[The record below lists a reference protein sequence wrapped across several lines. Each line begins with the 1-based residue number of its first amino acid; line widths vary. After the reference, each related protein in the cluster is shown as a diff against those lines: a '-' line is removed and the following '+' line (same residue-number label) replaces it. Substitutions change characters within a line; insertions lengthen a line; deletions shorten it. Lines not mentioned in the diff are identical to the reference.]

1 MRGYQRLVNKTGEV
15 NVGIAFALKGQNEI
29 AQGNALG
36 KWHTKTPSPE
46 RAKGV
51 DKWLLRPFRA
61 YLMWDLLPGVALRST
76 PGYLISPLR
85 GLRAIAHHS
94 RKSVES
100 MDIKCQEW
108 NSAYA
113 KLTKAA
119 KVTNS
124 REAGPFGKLRGR
136 FPFSTALRQAQGPVS
151 SSV

>member
-1 MRGYQRLVNKTGEV
+1 MRDYQRLVNKTWQV
-15 NVGIAFALKGQNEI
+15 NACIATAFALKGQNEI

-51 DKWLLRPFRA
+51 VKWLLRPFRA
-61 YLMWDLLPGVALRST
+61 FLMGDLLPGVALRST

-85 GLRAIAHHS
+85 GLRSTARHS
-94 RKSVES
+94 RKCVES

-119 KVTNS
+119 RVTNT
-124 REAGPFGKLRGR
+124 REAGPFGKLRD
-136 FPFSTALRQAQGPVS
+136 QI
-151 SSV
+151 